1 MHIIEHMTFQPHGG
15 INMDKILK
23 QNYHIVTDTLT
34 KAKIYQHA
42 AAVLQFDMETI
53 CPSKGM
59 EAQGEVS
66 AFIGTEGYKLIKAQ
80 EFIDAAEYCYEHRFG
95 SGNAEAPAEDGLE
108 YKARIM
114 IESLHR
120 HYAKTKNVSP
130 EKNHEWQLLS
140 NRSYVKWLEAR
151 EAKDFSVYA
160 PVFEEVKNM
169 NFEQI
174 ELREEKLPVAYDNLL
189 DDYER
194 GITSADIDE
203 WFGRCKERLLPL
215 LEKIKASK
223 RTIRTD
229 FLSRRMDE
237 GKQALLARRLLEL
250 MNYDFSRGAF
260 TTTEHP
266 FTMGL
271 ARNDI
276 RVTTRYRLNEF
287 ASSLYSIVHEGGHA
301 LFSMLQPEEN
311 FDFFID
317 DDMTMGMHESVSR
330 FYENRIG
337 RSEGFIHLIYPEIRS
352 IDSELLKD
360 VSEEELY
367 RGINLVRPSFIR
379 TEADELTYTLHIIIR
394 YELEKDLMSGRLAV
408 KDLPEAWN
416 NKYEEYLGIRPAH
429 DTEGV
434 LQDVH
439 WTWGYGYFP
448 TYALGNMYNAMY
460 YNRLAKEVDIDHEVR
475 SGNIACINSW
485 MAENVFKNAC
495 CLTPK
500 EWIRDITGREITPD
514 DFLDYLEAKYGDLY
528 L

>member
-1 MHIIEHMTFQPHGG
+1 MYKTLEKNFQ
-15 INMDKILK
+15 
-23 QNYHIVTDTLT
+23 IVTDTLN

-59 EAQGEVS
+59 EEQGEVG
-66 AFIGTEGYKLIKAQ
+66 AFIGTEGYKLIKSD
-80 EFIDAAEYCYEHRFG
+80 EFINAAEYCYEHRFG
-95 SGNAEAPAEDGLE
+95 SGTAEAPGEDALT
-108 YKARIM
+108 YKSRILV
-114 IESLHR
+114 ESLHR
-120 HYAKTKNVSP
+120 QYQKIKNVTP
-130 EKNHEWQLLS
+130 EKNQEWQLIG

-151 EAKDFSVYA
+151 EKKDFSVFA
-160 PVFEEVKNM
+160 PVFEEVRTM
-169 NFEQI
+169 NFEQV
-174 ELREEKLPVAYDNLL
+174 ELREDKLPSAYDNLL

-194 GITSADIDE
+194 GVTSADIDE

-215 LEKIKASK
+215 LEKIKSSK
-223 RTIRTD
+223 YEVRTD
-229 FLSRRMDE
+229 FLSRYMDA
-237 GKQALLARRLLEL
+237 GKQSELARRLLEI
-250 MNYDFSRGAF
+250 MNYDFTRGAF

-301 LFSMLQPEEN
+301 LFSMLQPEDN
-311 FDFFID
+311 FDYFID

-337 RSEGFIHLIYPEIRS
+337 RSKSFIHLIYPEICRL
-352 IDSELLKD
+352 DEDLLKG
-360 VSEEELY
+360 VSEDELY

-394 YELEKDLMSGRLAV
+394 YELEKEIMSGRLAV

-416 NKYEEYLGIRPAH
+416 SKYEEYLGIRPAN

-460 YNRLAKEVDIDHEVR
+460 YNRMKNEIDIDHEVS
-475 SGNIACINSW
+475 SGNIAVINDW

-495 CLTPK
+495 CQSPK
-500 EWIRDITGREITPD
+500 EWIRGITGRDITPD
-514 DFLDYLEAKYGDLY
+514 DFLDYLEEKYGELY